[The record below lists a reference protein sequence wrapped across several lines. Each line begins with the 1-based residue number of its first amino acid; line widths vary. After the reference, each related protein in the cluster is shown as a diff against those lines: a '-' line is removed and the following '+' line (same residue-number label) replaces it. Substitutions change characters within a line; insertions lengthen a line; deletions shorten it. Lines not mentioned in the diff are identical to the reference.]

1 MVEIF
6 QFCNF
11 DRDGTCPLAEVKTLL
26 VKKMKISQGFISLM
40 KIEILLQKYAD
51 YNIPIAEEY
60 AAESQKKKPKQQR
73 INWYNLLC
81 DLTY

>member
-1 MVEIF
+1 
-6 QFCNF
+6 
-11 DRDGTCPLAEVKTLL
+11 
-26 VKKMKISQGFISLM
+26 M

-60 AAESQKKKPKQQR
+60 AAESQKKKPRQQR